1 MVTEVNTKCDYQQRI
16 MVTEVNIKCD
26 NDKKYGNRNQY

>member
-26 NDKKYGNRNQY
+26 NDKKYGNRSQY